1 MHLVKSVKTNTLG
14 NTHPAE
20 DELVKHPGYEE
31 SPVDVQQLKNHQHH
45 VEEVVSKEGRV
56 VVQRVHP
63 GTVDQ
68 PIRDMCVF
76 IRQTGHVSQIWPS
89 PAHLPEREDDNSGNH
104 KDDSK
109 NHKDG
114 IRSPMKFGI
123 VQHLSTLKNKNRKYS
138 AMVAVMITL

>member
-1 MHLVKSVKTNTLG
+1 MKFPLLSVAVGRVSDSGAIYVTLSFVTWWVTVILLLVTPVITFQ
-14 NTHPAE
+14 PAE

-68 PIRDMCVF
+68 P
-76 IRQTGHVSQIWPS
+76 
-89 PAHLPEREDDNSGNH
+89 EREDDNSGNH

-123 VQHLSTLKNKNRKYS
+123 VQHLSTLKQY
-138 AMVAVMITL
+138 V